1 MSSFDTYPEWPDG
14 LGDPRVSALASN
26 HPRTATDRHEVI
38 AKFRAREAKPL
49 AQKKRPHIRHFQGI
63 QLPQSRCS
71 FHFHC
76 RGAPAT
82 KQCHSCA
89 NFGEN
94 QHGYYCDAC
103 FAARHPDFR
112 LPHTWTPVQDVT
124 NQEEEWIAHITR
136 HHLEQDA
143 AELKLLLTET
153 QAFLARSSLPA
164 TTATPPPTEKNSAPQ
179 TISTSIDFKNTYTT
193 VSRVYG
199 TLQELL
205 GQIHDQLEQKPP
217 LTREEAL
224 AKIQSMWK
232 IRKARKQLKAL
243 VREVYTSFEDPT
255 TGQTYYYNRYT
266 KETQWTKPAAL
277 GSEDLSSCCS
287 NTRKKTK
294 ITFESREEEERHAVL
309 KLQAMARCHLA
320 RRHMRKLISSI
331 YEKIWDTS
339 TQRFYYHNTKS
350 KEVKWEKP
358 RWVND
363 EDLQTPR
370 SRYKQLK
377 ADEATPSNM
386 VTKMNPKKTRS
397 ESLTPETAACMVQRA
412 YRRKIGFRNLLKM
425 CRAVYERIY
434 DPEQGLHYYYNTRTK
449 ETTWDKPLLLRGAES
464 DVFTPRTRQKK
475 EREEMLTPDKAAR
488 MVQRAFRRKKGFQNL
503 LQMCRAVYER
513 IYDPD
518 QGMYYYH
525 NTRTKETTWEKPLLL
540 RGADSDVFTPR
551 TRQKKLESLMS
562 ATISRKPFQWTEEEA
577 ATRLQGL
584 YRAKKAKQELGTRL
598 MQRFKQA
605 FDPSSGQ
612 AYYVDTLTQEV
623 SWDPPAL
630 ARRAGVQI
638 ETFEE

>member
-14 LGDPRVSALASN
+14 LGQPRVNALASN
-26 HPRTATDRHEVI
+26 LPRTAIDRHEVI
-38 AKFRAREAKPL
+38 AKFRAREAKPPV
-49 AQKKRPHIRHFQGI
+49 QKKRPHIRQFHGI
-63 QLPQSRCS
+63 QIATSRCS

-76 RGAPAT
+76 HGALAT
-82 KQCHSCA
+82 KQCHNCA
-89 NFGEN
+89 NFDEN
-94 QHGYYCDAC
+94 QLGYYCDAC
-103 FAARHPDFR
+103 FAARHSDFR
-112 LPHTWTPVQDVT
+112 IPHTWTPVKDTT
-124 NQEEEWIAHITR
+124 NQEEEWIAHVTR

-143 AELKLLLTET
+143 AELKLLLADT
-153 QAFLARSSLPA
+153 QVFLARSTLPKESV
-164 TTATPPPTEKNSAPQ
+164 TPPPEDSTPQ
-179 TISTSIDFKNTYTT
+179 STSTSIDFKKTYTT
-193 VSRVYG
+193 ASRVYG

-205 GQIHDQLEQKPP
+205 GKIHDQLEQKPP

-232 IRKARKQLKAL
+232 IRKARKQLKVL

-255 TGQTYYYNRYT
+255 TGQTYYYNKYT

-277 GSEDLSSCCS
+277 GSEQLSDSHS
-287 NTRKKTK
+287 KTQKKTK
-294 ITFESREEEERHAVL
+294 VGFASREEEERYAVS
-309 KLQAMARCHLA
+309 KLQAMARSHFA
-320 RRHMRKLISSI
+320 RRNMRKLISSV
-331 YEKIWDTS
+331 YEKIWDAS

-370 SRYKQLK
+370 TRFKQIQAGKVTQDDSGKKMKRNK
-377 ADEATPSNM
+377 ARNEP
-386 VTKMNPKKTRS
+386 
-397 ESLTPETAACMVQRA
+397 LTPETAACMVQRA
-412 YRRKIGFRNLLKM
+412 YRRKIGFQNLLKM

-434 DPEQGLHYYYNTRTK
+434 DPEQGLYYYHNTRTK

-475 EREEMLTPDKAAR
+475 AHEELLTPEKAAR

-513 IYDPD
+513 IYDPEQD
-518 QGMYYYH
+518 MYYYH

-540 RGADSDVFTPR
+540 RGAESDVFTPR
-551 TRQKKLESLMS
+551 TRQKKLQSLIS
-562 ATISRKPFQWTEEEA
+562 ATASRKPLQWTEEEA

-584 YRAKKAKQELGTRL
+584 YRAKKAKEELGTRL
-598 MQRFKQA
+598 MLRFKQA

-612 AYYVDTLTQEV
+612 VYYVDILTQEV

-630 ARRAGVQI
+630 VHRAGVQI
-638 ETFEE
+638 ETLDE